1 MEGKGEQVGQS
12 GWRGGWV
19 RESEK
24 VGEWVKVITAIY
36 NDLSHEH
43 RLFCVCRLSGD
54 HDPHVTGKPHQ
65 HREQGVLL

>member
-1 MEGKGEQVGQS
+1 MEGKREEVGQS
-12 GWRGGWV
+12 GWAGGCI

-43 RLFCVCRLSGD
+43 CLFCVCRVYGH
-54 HDPHVTGKPHQ
+54 HDPHVTG
-65 HREQGVLL
+65 